1 MLLKKLKEITYSLLP
16 IVLIVLCVHFFFY
29 RFESDLI
36 IKFLFSCILIVVG
49 NVLFLSGVDNS
60 IMPMGELVGNTGAKF
75 KRIVVLMIFAMLFG
89 IVATIAEPDV
99 NVLASEVEEFGLG
112 VTKPVF
118 VFLIGAGV
126 GLFVALA
133 LFRIIKLI
141 SFKFTVALIIVTILL
156 LACFA
161 PRSVVAIAFDAGGAT
176 TGIVTVPF
184 LLAITAGITK
194 NRSTKSHSD
203 NFGVI
208 GIASL
213 GPVMIILILSI
224 IAGAAGEGATE
235 NISQNIDVILDTLLT
250 SVLGILPLTA
260 VFYIF
265 DILFLK
271 LPNRKKYSLAFG
283 CLITF
288 TGLFLFMFGI
298 NFGLVQMGEEFGK
311 FLGVCEPLVVIVLCA
326 FLGIVITFTEP
337 AVRVLGSQVEDIT
350 QGNISRRGVIVAIA
364 ISMALAVIVTS
375 LKILFSIDTLY
386 IVIPGYVLIIV
397 LMVFTNSTFAGVSFD
412 SGGVASGP
420 MTATFVLPL
429 MLGFA
434 GSVGASESGFGLIAM
449 VAMMPILVLQI
460 IGVVYEYKIK
470 RKSGEQKRI
479 QSRILYAEK
488 VYSNMDK
495 LEAEYEKYLRDLK
508 KNRSGGIS

>member
-1 MLLKKLKEITYSLLP
+1 MLIKKLKEIAYSLLP
-16 IVLIVLCVHFFFY
+16 IVLIVLFVHFFVY
-29 RFESDLI
+29 KFEPDLL
-36 IKFLFSCILIVVG
+36 IKFLFSSVLIVVG
-49 NVLFLSGVDNS
+49 NVLFLSGIDNS

-75 KRIVVLMIFAMLFG
+75 KRVSVLLFFSLLFG
-89 IVATIAEPDV
+89 VVATIAEPDV
-99 NVLASEVEEFGLG
+99 NVLASEVSSFGLG
-112 VTKPVF
+112 VAKPIF

-133 LFRIIKLI
+133 LFRIINLI
-141 SFKFTVALIIVTILL
+141 PFKFLVAVIIVILL
-156 LACFA
+156 LLASFA
-161 PRSVVAIAFDAGGAT
+161 PRSMVAVAFDAGGAT

-213 GPVMIILILSI
+213 GPVLVILILSI
-224 IAGAAGEGATE
+224 ITGASGSGAADSVSAHL
-235 NISQNIDVILDTLLT
+235 DVILDTLVT
-250 SVLGILPLTA
+250 SVLGIVPLA
-260 VFYIF
+260 MVFCIF
-265 DILFLK
+265 DLLFIN
-271 LPNRKKYSLAFG
+271 LPRRKKFSLAFG

-298 NFGLVQMGEEFGK
+298 NFGLVDMGEAFGG
-311 FLGVCEPLVVIVLCA
+311 FLGAQKPIVSIAVCA
-326 FLGIVITFTEP
+326 ALGIIVTFTEP
-337 AVRVLGSQVEDIT
+337 AVRVLGAQVEDIT
-350 QGNISRRGVIVAIA
+350 QGNISRKGVFVAIA
-364 ISMALAVIVTS
+364 ISMAIAVIVTS
-375 LKILFSIDTLY
+375 VKILCNIDTLY
-386 IVIPGYVLIIV
+386 FIIPGYTLII
-397 LMVFTNSTFAGVSFD
+397 LFMVFSNTTFAGISFD

-434 GSVGASESGFGLIAM
+434 GSIGTGEGGFGLIAM

-460 IGVVYEYKIK
+460 IGVVYEFKIK
-470 RKSGEQKRI
+470 RKAFERRKVE
-479 QSRILYAEK
+479 SRVAYAEK

-495 LEAEYEKYLRDLK
+495 LEKEYQKYLRELE
-508 KNRSGGIS
+508 KNKSGGKV